1 VAQVACD
8 EYKELLMGYLD
19 DELNEEQ
26 KQKLNQHL
34 TRCKQCTEE
43 LEEFKKLKAITDQV
57 TLVEPEDRLWQDYWS
72 GVYNRIERNI
82 GWILLSVA
90 GILLVI
96 SGGFKL
102 IEEIV
107 NDPAVGIVL
116 KIGLL
121 VLIVGIAVLFVSIV
135 RERLFFWKSD
145 RYKDI
150 RR

>member
-1 VAQVACD
+1 VACD

-19 DELNEEQ
+19 DELTDEQ
-26 KQKLNQHL
+26 KQKLNEHL
-34 TRCKQCTEE
+34 VQCHQCAEE
-43 LEEFKKLKAITDQV
+43 LEEFKKLKAITDEV
-57 TLVEPEDRLWQDYWS
+57 ALVEPEDRLWQDYWS

-90 GILLVI
+90 GILLVV

-107 NDPAVGIVL
+107 EDPAVGITC

-121 VLIVGIAVLFVSIV
+121 ILIAGIAVLFVSIV
-135 RERLFFWKSD
+135 RERLYFWKSD
-145 RYKDI
+145 RYKDV